1 MNGSELRTFF
11 YNLIG
16 ETSLDETFTYQLL
29 NNAYHKREA
38 EMELEILKKLDSSN
52 TAVIGR
58 TYSTG
63 YSLPTDFYTPIKIM
77 VDTLKWE
84 PIMFEEQIMYK
95 DADGYWFIDHAN
107 STLHLTGIVSKADTI
122 HIFYIYATDDI
133 ESGTSPV
140 FPARFHPLLAYDAAE
155 LYLAGIDTDEQNR
168 TMAPQHRE
176 EAKRLNDAMVQ
187 WNTKLKLMSMDNS
200 AKRRQ
205 PYQDS
210 QGFVRDNVI
219 R

>member
-38 EMELEILKKLDSSN
+38 EMELEILKKVDSSN
-52 TAVIGR
+52 TTTVGA
-58 TYSTG
+58 TYTTEI
-63 YSLPTDFYTPIKIM
+63 SLPTDFFTPIKVMLNTI
-77 VDTLKWE
+77 E
-84 PIMFEEQIMYK
+84 QNPIMFEEQVMYK
-95 DADGYWFIDHAN
+95 DAGGYYFIDHAN
-107 STLHLTGIVSKADTI
+107 SKLRLTGTISKAETI
-122 HIFYIYATDDI
+122 YIFYIYETNDI
-133 ESGTSPV
+133 GAATSPV
-140 FPARFHPLLAYDAAE
+140 FPNRFHPLLAYDAAE